1 MESWGFIFI
10 AIAIL
15 GLFVGW
21 IFNNA
26 LVGLVL
32 IWVSMIATEV
42 LSFVKKKSKILD
54 KTENGDWASY

>member
-26 LVGLVL
+26 LIGVVL
-32 IWVSMIATEV
+32 IWISMIAVEV
-42 LSFVKKKSKILD
+42 LSFVKKKSKRLD
-54 KTENGDWASY
+54 KTANEDQAS

>member
-1 MESWGFIFI
+1 MESWGSIFI

-32 IWVSMIATEV
+32 IWVGMIAAEV
-42 LSFVKKKSKILD
+42 LSFVKKKSKRLD
-54 KTENGDWASY
+54 KTENEDGASY

>member
-26 LVGLVL
+26 LVGVVL
-32 IWVSMIATEV
+32 IWVSMIAAEV
-42 LSFVKKKSKILD
+42 LSFVKKKSKRLD
-54 KTENGDWASY
+54 KTANED

>member
-32 IWVSMIATEV
+32 IWVSMIVVEV
-42 LSFVKKKSKILD
+42 LSFVKKKSKRLD
-54 KTENGDWASY
+54 KTENEDWASY

>member
-10 AIAIL
+10 VIAIL

-32 IWVSMIATEV
+32 IWVSMIAVEV
-42 LSFVKKKSKILD
+42 LSFVKKKEVD
-54 KTENGDWASY
+54 KTENED

>member
-10 AIAIL
+10 IIAIL

-26 LVGLVL
+26 LVGVVL
-32 IWVSMIATEV
+32 IWVGMIAVEV
-42 LSFVKKKSKILD
+42 LSFVKKNRERSH
-54 KTENGDWASY
+54 KTKNE

>member
-26 LVGLVL
+26 LVGVVL
-32 IWVSMIATEV
+32 IWVGMIAVEV
-42 LSFVKKKSKILD
+42 LSFVKKKSKRLD
-54 KTENGDWASY
+54 KTENED

>member
-32 IWVSMIATEV
+32 IWISMIVAEV
-42 LSFVKKKSKILD
+42 LSFVKKKSKRLD
-54 KTENGDWASY
+54 KTANEN

>member
-15 GLFVGW
+15 GLFIGW

-26 LVGLVL
+26 LVGVVL
-32 IWVSMIATEV
+32 IWVGMIAVEV
-42 LSFVKKKSKILD
+42 LSFVKKKSKRLD
-54 KTENGDWASY
+54 KTENED